1 MVAQIEWLD
10 LAWMVIPLLVLGYF
24 MSSWGIGVKSLIIAT
39 VRMVIQ
45 LVVIGYLLIYI
56 FNTNSQSLVV
66 FILSF
71 MIVVAGWIAI
81 RQTKE
86 KKLKSFLSI
95 IISIGVASTFILI
108 LILQVIHLEVW
119 YESRYTVPLAG
130 MIVAT
135 SMNALSLFI
144 ERLES
149 ELTHT
154 NSFKQARNL
163 AFSASMIPQINALL
177 AVGLV
182 SLPGMMTGQIL
193 SGVSPLVAVRYQIVV
208 MVMGICVSGLASII
222 YSTITTNQHTKTKN
236 H

>member
-1 MVAQIEWLD
+1 MVAQIQWLD
-10 LAWMVIPLLVLGYF
+10 LAWMILPLCVLGYF
-24 MSSWGIGVKSLIIAT
+24 MYSWGIGVKNLVIAT
-39 VRMVIQ
+39 FRMVAQ
-45 LVVIGYLLIYI
+45 LVAIGYLLIYI
-56 FNTNSQSLVV
+56 FHTNNEFLVL
-66 FILSF
+66 FIISF

-95 IISIGVASTFILI
+95 IFSLGISSAFILA
-108 LILQVIHLEVW
+108 LVLQVINLPSWH
-119 YESRYTVPLAG
+119 ESRYTIPLAG
-130 MIVAT
+130 MIIAT
-135 SMNALSLFI
+135 AMNALSLFI
-144 ERLES
+144 ERLEN

-154 NSFKQARNL
+154 NDFLKARNL

-208 MVMGICVSGLASII
+208 MVMGICVSGFSSII
-222 YSTITTNQHTKTKN
+222 YSSIIRKI
-236 H
+236 